1 MLGKIFWQALALIG
15 LVAFWPLFILIAIL
29 VWLDDGWPVI
39 FQQKRMGKNGRV
51 FKIWKF
57 RTMVKGA
64 EKLKEKY
71 RSLNETNGP
80 VFKIRNDPRF
90 TKIGKFLAH
99 SGLDEFLQLINILK
113 GEMAFI
119 GPRPLPIEEDGRVPK
134 KYREIRH
141 SVLPGII
148 SPWIFI
154 GYHKVNFAKWMESD
168 IKYIKEKSFWR
179 DWFYFFE
186 GCSTLFN
193 LVITSL
199 KEQLNAI
206 LK

>member
-1 MLGKIFWQALALIG
+1 MVVAALFFLIFTWPIFILIG
-15 LVAFWPLFILIAIL
+15 LLILLFGG
-29 VWLDDGWPVI
+29 GWPVV
-39 FQQKRMGKNGRV
+39 FQQERVGKDGRV

-71 RSLNETNGP
+71 QFLNEASGP
-80 VFKIRNDPRF
+80 VFKIRDDPRF

-99 SGLDEFLQLINILK
+99 SGLDELLQLVNVLK

-119 GPRPLPIEEDGRVPK
+119 GPRPLPVGEDRRIPK
-134 KYREIRH
+134 KYRKTRH

-154 GYHKVNFAKWMESD
+154 GYHKISFTKWMESD
-168 IKYIKEKSFWR
+168 IKYVKEKSFWR
-179 DWFYFFE
+179 DWLYFFK
-186 GCSTLFN
+186 GSSVFFN

-199 KEQLNAI
+199 KEQLNPI
-206 LK
+206 PK